1 MKNLLFIDFGA
12 SRIKSVKYN
21 VEKDLFYKQKEA
33 QSPFLYKETIS
44 KDEVSNILKSIMK
57 IHDNFD
63 AVFICTILGGGYVN
77 DTYYS
82 WKSSKNIKNKTCLVS
97 GIFSRDSTYHL
108 HQDHGGLEDK
118 IKPLGVLNGKT
129 IYSSLGDTNCVKR
142 SFSLKNDECIVN
154 LGTGSQVIRNKS
166 IVKYIPSGRALNC
179 FENFFNNL
187 DVSVFEI
194 FKNLSTDQLIASDMN
209 FNLNVFEQALHYDS
223 AVCGSITNIRED
235 NFTLINF
242 TCSLFKSYLDQYI
255 PLIKNSKKIYLTGG
269 ISRKYPV
276 IKKYFEV
283 KTNSEVVLNSRH
295 IEDTF
300 LGIKEKVL
308 ADYEHINHGI

>member
-1 MKNLLFIDFGA
+1 MSLISLRQLLDHAAENNYGVPAFNVNNLEAIRAIMEGA
-12 SRIKSVKYN
+12 KELNSPVILQASGAARRYAGPIFVKKL
-21 VEKDLFYKQKEA
+21 VEA
-33 QSPFLYKETIS
+33 AM
-44 KDEVSNILKSIMK
+44 DE
-57 IHDNFD
+57 
-63 AVFICTILGGGYVN
+63 
-77 DTYYS
+77 
-82 WKSSKNIKNKTCLVS
+82 
-97 GIFSRDSTYHL
+97 FSDIPTVL